1 MTTVTSRQFNQDVS
15 AAKRAA
21 AHGPVVITDRS
32 EPAFVLLTI
41 EEYRHLTQGGMD
53 DLLNRLRMSE
63 DVDVEFTPARIDT
76 KVPEF

>member
-1 MTTVTSRQFNQDVS
+1 MTTVTSREFNQDVS

-41 EEYRHLTQGGMD
+41 EEYRRLTQGGMD

-63 DVDVEFTPARIDT
+63 DVDAEFTPARIDT